1 MLKGDLGVL
10 LATSYSHSELRPTI
24 AQEEIGD
31 KKLTERTLT
40 GRETNRSVGR
50 RVWASIEVLPVA
62 TQGARYR
69 LFAARGLTPRMLG
82 TGQAAALLSSSLKD
96 VS

>member
-1 MLKGDLGVL
+1 MSRVILAFCL
-10 LATSYSHSELRPTI
+10 LQVTATVSCGQPLLRGNS
-24 AQEEIGD
+24 A

-50 RVWASIEVLPVA
+50 RVWASIEVLSVA
-62 TQGARYR
+62 TRGARYR